1 MMPWKMGSQLLSRRW
16 ASSQA
21 AHLHSAA
28 TRPAVLAL
36 GWGASTRRPGTTPLL
51 ASSSPLLSAALLPQR
66 NYKFTGKIEQSVT
79 ARYPTLHE
87 AVAKAFDNV
96 PQPAPLFQHHGHK
109 SKVIKDYTTS
119 IMGRFQCRDHKCSS
133 PSWGSK
139 KIAIQIREFAGN
151 TYDAVV
157 YKQRCRTCG
166 NLGTMRIDEESYVER
181 VAYRLKKWAGVR
193 MERPEYN
200 EEGEGPPHKSSLC
213 EGCKAGCC
221 PMLKRSWAE
230 QQHAHGTGRRRLEAW
245 SMFMGGAG

>member
-1 MMPWKMGSQLLSRRW
+1 MMPWKWGHSCLSRRW

-21 AHLHSAA
+21 VHLHIAA

-36 GWGASTRRPGTTPLL
+36 GWGASTRRPGTLPLL

-66 NYKFTGKIEQSVT
+66 NYKSTGKIKQSVT

-96 PQPAPLFQHHGHK
+96 PQPAPLFQHHEHK
-109 SKVIKDYTTS
+109 SKVIKDYITS
-119 IMGRFQCRDHKCSS
+119 IMGRFQCRNHKCST

-166 NLGTMRIDEESYVER
+166 NLGAMRIDEESYVER
-181 VAYRLKKWAGVR
+181 VAYRLQKWAGVP
-193 MERPEYN
+193 METPEYN
-200 EEGEGPPHKSSLC
+200 EWEEGPSHESPLC
-213 EGCKAGCC
+213 EGCKVGHC
-221 PMLKRSWAE
+221 PTMLKKGWLS
-230 QQHAHGTGRRRLEAW
+230 
-245 SMFMGGAG
+245 